1 MTILQFRSREMPRGW
16 RGIEIDALISAC
28 GKSLE
33 KGIASDL
40 QVGETELGEPQLYVL
55 GPAPEHE
62 CILCVSRVGRRY
74 VIEDG
79 QGNVLHEH
87 ASLVPLSESVRTAL
101 RAAAVSGVACIGI
114 MWDTLKRTLSE
125 KVEPLMAE
133 PLEIL
138 HYVAPQ
144 LAAIA

>member
-1 MTILQFRSREMPRGW
+1 MTILEFRSREVPRGW
-16 RGIEIDALISAC
+16 QGMEIDALISAC

-40 QVGETELGEPQLYVL
+40 QVGETERGEPQLYVL
-55 GPAPEHE
+55 GPAPDHE
-62 CILCVSRVGRRY
+62 CILCISRVGRLY

-87 ASLVPLSESVRTAL
+87 GSLVPLSESVRSAL
-101 RAAAVSGVACIGI
+101 RAAAVSGVACMGI
-114 MWDTLKRTLSE
+114 MWGALKRTFSE
-125 KVEPLMAE
+125 KVEPLLAE